1 MPLNWLRASPSL
13 TILSN
18 AFVTDRSD
26 VLASTARTEPS
37 ITQPTA
43 AVAGAANTA
52 RHSRSSQHRPRVPGA
67 PPSCPAFSTAVHT
80 RSSAQPCTVVRPAQ
94 PAAAH
99 ARARVC
105 HFQATQVQPQ
115 LHARTCEAPETV
127 PATWVFPTPAT
138 ARHNR
143 THSQR
148 AHGPQLRAG
157 GTHPNTARARTRKPA
172 TPQLRHTARHT
183 THNRRCAPHNA
194 PSTTAVRQ
202 RTPARRAAEN
212 RRGATHTHPM
222 AGRVVRTRAL
232 PKTKQPRRKVG
243 GACSGRLF

>member
-1 MPLNWLRASPSL
+1 MTQERLEHRRPQHHHPLPSAAGGRHL
-13 TILSN
+13 CHPT
-18 AFVTDRSD
+18 TPHRS
-26 VLASTARTEPS
+26 
-37 ITQPTA
+37 
-43 AVAGAANTA
+43 
-52 RHSRSSQHRPRVPGA
+52 H
-67 PPSCPAFSTAVHT
+67 
-80 RSSAQPCTVVRPAQ
+80 VVRPHVDDALHTHMGQ
-94 PAAAH
+94 LVQERSGAASVAAAH

-115 LHARTCEAPETV
+115 LHARKCGAPETV

-212 RRGATHTHPM
+212 RRGATHTHPT
-222 AGRVVRTRAL
+222 AGRVVRARAL
-232 PKTKQPRRKVG
+232 PKTKQPRELGTSYWRRSASQQGVAVYFFFRASRRG
-243 GACSGRLF
+243 GLVVPWWYVVPRV

>member
-1 MPLNWLRASPSL
+1 MTQERLEHRRPQHHHPLPSAAGGRHL
-13 TILSN
+13 CHPT
-18 AFVTDRSD
+18 TPHRS
-26 VLASTARTEPS
+26 
-37 ITQPTA
+37 
-43 AVAGAANTA
+43 
-52 RHSRSSQHRPRVPGA
+52 H
-67 PPSCPAFSTAVHT
+67 
-80 RSSAQPCTVVRPAQ
+80 VVRPHVDDALHTHKQ
-94 PAAAH
+94 LVQERSGAASVAAAH

-115 LHARTCEAPETV
+115 LHARTCGAPETV

-138 ARHNR
+138 ARHRR

-212 RRGATHTHPM
+212 RRGATHTHPRQEGWCVHVLSLRPNSLSEPGF
-222 AGRVVRTRAL
+222 AASGVRSIHFESSHPGCGEPPNSAHH
-232 PKTKQPRRKVG
+232 QISSV
-243 GACSGRLF
+243 